1 MDYGRI
7 YDRLVD
13 RGKSRI
19 PVGYAEKH
27 HIVPRC
33 MGGDDCV
40 DNLVS
45 LYPEEHFLAH
55 VLLLKIHKNTRYR
68 GALAK
73 SVNMMMTVSFANEG
87 RNSFNRK
94 TYGWL
99 RRELSLSMSFSQ
111 SGKRNS
117 QHGSFW
123 ISHPNDCKDRKVRKG
138 GEIPEGWVRG
148 RGVWK
153 PEKEKQKKEKTSKI
167 KDTLNSVD
175 LQALI
180 KEHDGSLNSALKS
193 LGMSNAGGYHIMAKE
208 ILQTACTSPVF

>member
-138 GEIPEGWVRG
+138 EKFLKDGLEAGVYGSRKKKNRKKKKHLRSRIPSIAL
-148 RGVWK
+148 
-153 PEKEKQKKEKTSKI
+153 TSKHSS
-167 KDTLNSVD
+167 KNMMD
-175 LQALI
+175 
-180 KEHDGSLNSALKS
+180 H
-193 LGMSNAGGYHIMAKE
+193 
-208 ILQTACTSPVF
+208 